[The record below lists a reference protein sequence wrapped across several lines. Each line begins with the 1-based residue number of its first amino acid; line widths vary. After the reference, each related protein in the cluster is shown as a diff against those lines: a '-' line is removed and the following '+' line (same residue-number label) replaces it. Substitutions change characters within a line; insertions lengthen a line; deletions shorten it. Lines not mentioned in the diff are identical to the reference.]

1 MVSIGR
7 FGFSAANA
15 GNGAC
20 SAYPSQALDMT
31 ARNLLIMHDDLASVT
46 SAAPLSSPA
55 IYRST
60 SGPACLVSQT
70 PQAAIILDGLV
81 SHVTVTDPRHALSG
95 QRLSLAS
102 LRSARGPA
110 YIVVTLPDGRRRS
123 LRRSITDLAGA
134 EGAAPRAPA
143 IPLQNGLRISVRTLL
158 PLARHIVA
166 RLATAVEEV
175 TRADRSPPVAASAP
189 PCSLCVT
196 AVAALAEPAARDAN
210 TDRPPCRRP
219 AAADGAGKQ
228 RGAGG
233 LPC

>member
-1 MVSIGR
+1 
-7 FGFSAANA
+7 
-15 GNGAC
+15 
-20 SAYPSQALDMT
+20 
-31 ARNLLIMHDDLASVT
+31 
-46 SAAPLSSPA
+46 
-55 IYRST
+55 
-60 SGPACLVSQT
+60 
-70 PQAAIILDGLV
+70 
-81 SHVTVTDPRHALSG
+81 VTDPRHALSG

-134 EGAAPRAPA
+134 AGAAPLAPA
-143 IPLQNGLRISVRTLL
+143 IPLPNGLRISVHTLL

-189 PCSLCVT
+189 PCSLCATV
-196 AVAALAEPAARDAN
+196 VATLAEPATRDAN
-210 TDRPPCRRP
+210 ADRPPCRRP

-228 RGAGG
+228 RGDGDP
-233 LPC
+233 PC